1 MSNTDPVQQAFE
13 HIRKRSPNP
22 PKLHHVSKSKVAK
35 MPVDK
40 PQGIPV
46 PQVPGFDIA
55 ELSKTPRPRYR
66 GKGRETGADGRRR
79 RRSVDIPKL
88 GSHIAR
94 EVTSRG
100 WEHDLAHG
108 WITGHWHKLV
118 GEKIA
123 QHTHPDRI
131 ENGIIYVACDNSN
144 WGTQLRYLQRQIL
157 QRISEQVGPDVIYQ
171 LRISGPKQHKNYE
184 GPMWVKPQGSKET
197 YG

>member
-1 MSNTDPVQQAFE
+1 MSNTDPVQQAFD

-22 PKLHHVSKSKVAK
+22 PKLQHVSKSKVAR
-35 MPVDK
+35 MPVEK

-94 EVTSRG
+94 EVSTRG

-108 WITGHWHKLV
+108 WISG
-118 GEKIA
+118 
-123 QHTHPDRI
+123 DRKS
-131 ENGIIYVACDNSN
+131 V
-144 WGTQLRYLQRQIL
+144 
-157 QRISEQVGPDVIYQ
+157 V
-171 LRISGPKQHKNYE
+171 
-184 GPMWVKPQGSKET
+184 
-197 YG
+197 